1 MKGVEGLVS
10 CVTPVYNGENY
21 LGGMLDSLLEQTYPN
36 VELIL
41 VDDGSTDRT
50 LELAE
55 GYLAR
60 FAQKGYDCRIIHAPH
75 QNASAALNRGLALV
89 RGEYLIWPDSD
100 DVLQPESIQKRVDF
114 LREHPDYHCVRS
126 LMYYF
131 GGNAAQGKQAESVGS
146 LEKEDL
152 FFDLLE
158 GRTFVCCG
166 CYMLKTEDFFS
177 IYPKRRIPEYEV
189 GQNFQM
195 LLPYLYRYRCPTIAE
210 QLYGVYLRPD
220 GHSRRVRTPEE
231 ERIRYK
237 NFERLVDELAGI
249 CGITGILERRRIL
262 CWKLERRRKLAK
274 QQGRR
279 LQAAAAT
286 AELFLCGRSRLHRRL
301 FPWLKRWSSRTMERS
316 RRRSIGLSGK
326 GQCYD

>member
-166 CYMLKTEDFFS
+166 CYMLKTEDFFPS
-177 IYPKRRIPEYEV
+177 IRSGVFRSMRWVRI
-189 GQNFQM
+189 FKCF
-195 LLPYLYRYRCPTIAE
+195 CPICTATGA
-210 QLYGVYLRPD
+210 QPLRSSCMEFTCARTD
-220 GHSRRVRTPEE
+220 TPE
-231 ERIRYK
+231 
-237 NFERLVDELAGI
+237 
-249 CGITGILERRRIL
+249 
-262 CWKLERRRKLAK
+262 
-274 QQGRR
+274 GRG
-279 LQAAAAT
+279 L
-286 AELFLCGRSRLHRRL
+286 
-301 FPWLKRWSSRTMERS
+301 
-316 RRRSIGLSGK
+316 RRRSAFDIKILSGLWMSSLESAA
-326 GQCYD
+326 

>member
-1 MKGVEGLVS
+1 M
-10 CVTPVYNGENY
+10 
-21 LGGMLDSLLEQTYPN
+21 
-36 VELIL
+36 
-41 VDDGSTDRT
+41 
-50 LELAE
+50 
-55 GYLAR
+55 
-60 FAQKGYDCRIIHAPH
+60 
-75 QNASAALNRGLALV
+75 
-89 RGEYLIWPDSD
+89 
-100 DVLQPESIQKRVDF
+100 
-114 LREHPDYHCVRS
+114 
-126 LMYYF
+126 
-131 GGNAAQGKQAESVGS
+131 
-146 LEKEDL
+146 
-152 FFDLLE
+152 
-158 GRTFVCCG
+158 
-166 CYMLKTEDFFS
+166 
-177 IYPKRRIPEYEV
+177 

-220 GHSRRVRTPEE
+220 GHSRRARTPEE

-249 CGITGILERRRIL
+249 CGITGIWERRRIL

-279 LQAAAAT
+279 LQAAAAA
-286 AELFLCGRSRLHRRL
+286 AELFLCGRSRLHRKL